1 MQQLGPLFFLG
12 GAGLVELGVQLFG
25 LFPFDAEFLIKIGVV
40 PQARFP
46 FFAFC
51 HLVFLLLQ
59 RILAGEL
66 VPQAVVN
73 TLLCQQ
79 LLVGAGFLNALGTEN
94 EDAVVV
100 LDRGQ
105 PVGDGQGRAAMGQL
119 FEALA
124 YEDLTLVVQALV
136 ASSRMRMGGFLRK
149 TRAMAMRCFWPPES
163 LTPRS
168 PT

>member
-1 MQQLGPLFFLG
+1 MP
-12 GAGLVELGVQLFG
+12 
-25 LFPFDAEFLIKIGVV
+25 
-40 PQARFP
+40 
-46 FFAFC
+46 
-51 HLVFLLLQ
+51 
-59 RILAGEL
+59 
-66 VPQAVVN
+66 
-73 TLLCQQ
+73 
-79 LLVGAGFLNALGTEN
+79 LGTEN

-124 YEDLTLVVQALV
+124 YEDLTLVVQRAGGLV
-136 ASSRMRMGGFLRK
+136 QNEDGRVLEED
-149 TRAMAMRCFWPPES
+149 RAMAMRCFWPPES